1 MLHRGQGK
9 YWIFVSHCA
18 PQSYT
23 WFLGIDT
30 CESPPP
36 SKRHLDQFSPCCGA
50 HSRDQQ
56 THTDN
61 AMSSVL
67 CRRCGLTTVDSI
79 KEQHVENNEMYQVAA
94 VLVARGRIAAASGD

>member
-36 SKRHLDQFSPCCGA
+36 PPNDISISSAVVAGLTVVTNRHI
-50 HSRDQQ
+50 Q
-56 THTDN
+56 TT
-61 AMSSVL
+61 L
-67 CRRCGLTTVDSI
+67 CRDDCICAMQAMRA
-79 KEQHVENNEMYQVAA
+79 NNSRQY
-94 VLVARGRIAAASGD
+94 